1 MVGFRSLSKSIYN
14 DFNCS
19 VCLNTLPSWGSLE
32 GECGWLVKWF
42 QTSHVGEVVFRIFYT
57 IWNFSGWKTGGNKI
71 FSSRSSQPIIL
82 WVFFFPTE
90 AKQDV
95 LWSLW
100 YYTWRFLNILSH
112 ASPIDINPST
122 IVFSTPTILSGL
134 YSSDGGDYF
143 QRLYFNCLSTH
154 VSTIRVDMAI
164 FSSNDMYTITCQV
177 PPRTGDEYNS

>member
-1 MVGFRSLSKSIYN
+1 MSILLHSLFDDCDYYFPEFDHMVGFRSLSKSIYN

-82 WVFFFPTE
+82 WVFFPTE

-95 LWSLW
+95 LWSLGITLEDFW
-100 YYTWRFLNILSH
+100 I
-112 ASPIDINPST
+112 
-122 IVFSTPTILSGL
+122 
-134 YSSDGGDYF
+134 YSLMHLPLTSIPPQSFF
-143 QRLYFNCLSTH
+143 QL
-154 VSTIRVDMAI
+154 
-164 FSSNDMYTITCQV
+164 
-177 PPRTGDEYNS
+177 